1 MWTALMRPE
10 LIKAVV
16 EAVKAQTQSPLVSA
30 GSKDA
35 TQGTSANAGE
45 PHVKTKD
52 GMPSSLA
59 HHFCLMC
66 TGLPHL
72 CSGRGEW
79 GIQLISA

>member
-1 MWTALMRPE
+1 MRDDIPE

-16 EAVKAQTQSPLVSA
+16 KAVKAQTQSPLVSA

-35 TQGTSANAGE
+35 TQGTSANTGE
-45 PHVKTKD
+45 LHVKPKH
-52 GMPSSLA
+52 GVPSSLV

-72 CSGRGEW
+72 CSEGGEW
-79 GIQLISA
+79 GIQLISV